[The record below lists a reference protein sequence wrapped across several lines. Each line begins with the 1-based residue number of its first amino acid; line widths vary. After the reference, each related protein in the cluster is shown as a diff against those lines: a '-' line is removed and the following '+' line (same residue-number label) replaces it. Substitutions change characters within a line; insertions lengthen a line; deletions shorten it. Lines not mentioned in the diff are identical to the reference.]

1 MPCSR
6 DKRMIMSE
14 ATVNPGMD
22 PELFEQFID
31 QLDRYVRERLIP
43 AEREVIENDRIPDD
57 IVQEMKDM
65 GLFGLSIPEQFGG
78 AGLNTTQYA
87 RTVKTIAYAAPAYRS
102 IFSINIG
109 MFNSAIKNG
118 GTDAQKAEWWPR
130 IAGGEIA
137 CFGLTEPG
145 SGSDSAAMAT
155 TARPDP
161 DGNGWILNGTKRYI
175 TNAPH
180 AQVGL
185 IMARTEKENLPKNA
199 HVSAFI
205 VPMDTPGVSVGSPD
219 KKMGQSGSHIADIML
234 DDVHV
239 PGDALLGGETG
250 KGFVFAMKSL
260 DNGRISVGAA
270 STGYA
275 RRALD
280 SALRYATERKAFGE
294 PIANFQ
300 LIQQMLA
307 ESETEIYAAECMMAD
322 VTARADRGENIL
334 RKAAAFKVFASEMC
348 GRVVDRVVQIY
359 GGAGYLA
366 EYDAERFFRDA
377 RIYRIYEG
385 TTQILQLQIA
395 KHMLREFAAHG

>member
-1 MPCSR
+1 MNAP
-6 DKRMIMSE
+6 
-14 ATVNPGMD
+14 ATPARPNPGMD
-22 PELFEQFID
+22 EDTFEQFAE
-31 QLDRYVRERLIP
+31 QLERYVAERLIP
-43 AEREVIENDRIPDD
+43 AEAQVVENDAVPPE
-57 IVQEMKDM
+57 IVDEMREM
-65 GLFGLSIPEQFGG
+65 GLFGISVPEEYGG
-78 AGLNTTQYA
+78 AGLNTRQYA
-87 RTVKTIAYAAPAYRS
+87 RVVHIMSRAAPAFRS

-109 MFNSAIKNG
+109 MFASALKNG
-118 GTDAQKAEWWPR
+118 ATEEQRAYWFPKLVEGR
-130 IAGGEIA
+130 IA

-145 SGSDSAAMAT
+145 SGSDSAAMQT
-155 TARPDP
+155 TAVPDP

-180 AQVGL
+180 ADVAL

-199 HVSAFI
+199 HVSAFL
-205 VPMDTPGVSVGSPD
+205 VPMDTPGVSTGSPD
-219 KKMGQSGSHIADIML
+219 KKMGQAGSHISDVIL
-234 DDVHV
+234 DDVKV

-250 KGFVFAMKSL
+250 KGFRFAMQSL

-270 STGYA
+270 ATGYA

-280 SALRYATERKAFGE
+280 SALRYANERKAFGE
-294 PIANFQ
+294 PIARFQ
-300 LIQQMLA
+300 LIQAMLA
-307 ESETEIYAAECMMAD
+307 DSETEIYAAECMMRD
-322 VTARADRGENIL
+322 VTERADRGENVIA
-334 RKAAAFKVFASEMC
+334 KAAAFKVFASEMC

-395 KHMLREFAAHG
+395 KHMLREWEKEHG

>member
-1 MPCSR
+1 MA
-6 DKRMIMSE
+6 E
-14 ATVNPGMD
+14 PGMD
-22 PELFEQFID
+22 PELFEQFIE
-31 QLDRYVRERLIP
+31 QLERYVRERLIP
-43 AEREVIENDRIPDD
+43 AEREVIEHDRVPDA
-57 IVQEMKDM
+57 ILAEMRDM
-65 GLFGLSIPEQFGG
+65 GLFGLTVPEDYGG
-78 AGLNTTQYA
+78 AGLSTSQYA
-87 RTVKTIAYAAPAYRS
+87 RVVRTMAYAAPAFRS
-102 IFSINIG
+102 IFSINVG

-118 GTDAQKAEWWPR
+118 GTEAQKAEWWPR
-130 IAGGEIA
+130 IAAGEIA

-155 TARPDP
+155 TAKPDP
-161 DGNGWILNGTKRYI
+161 SGNGWILNGTKRYI

-185 IMARTEKENLPKNA
+185 IMARTEKDNLPKNA

-205 VPMDTPGVSVGSPD
+205 VPMDAPGVTVGSPD
-219 KKMGQSGSHIADIML
+219 AKMGQSGSHIADVIL
-234 DDVHV
+234 EDVHV
-239 PGDALLGGETG
+239 PGEALLGGETG

-280 SALRYATERKAFGE
+280 SALKYATERKAFGE

-395 KHMLREFAAHG
+395 KHMLRDFAAQA

>member
-1 MPCSR
+1 M
-6 DKRMIMSE
+6 
-14 ATVNPGMD
+14 ATAGMD
-22 PELFEQFID
+22 ADIFEQFIE
-31 QLDRYVRERLIP
+31 QLERYVRERLIP
-43 AEREVIENDRIPDD
+43 AEKDVIANDRIPDD

-65 GLFGLSIPEQFGG
+65 GLFGLTVPEEYGG
-78 AGLNTTQYA
+78 AGLNTSQYA
-87 RTVKTIAYAAPAYRS
+87 RVVNTMAYAAPAYRS
-102 IFSINIG
+102 IFSINVG

-118 GTDAQKAEWWPR
+118 ATDAQKAEWWPR
-130 IAGGEIA
+130 IAAGEIA

-155 TARPDP
+155 TARADP
-161 DGNGWILNGTKRYI
+161 SGNGWILSGTKRYI

-180 AQVGL
+180 ADVAL
-185 IMARTEKENLPKNA
+185 IMARTEKEALPKNA

-205 VPMDTPGVSVGSPD
+205 VPMNTPGVSTASPD
-219 KKMGQSGSHIADIML
+219 KKMGQEGSHISDIML

-239 PGDALLGGETG
+239 PGEALLGGETG
-250 KGFVFAMKSL
+250 KGFIFAMKSL

-270 STGYA
+270 AAGYA

-280 SALRYATERKAFGE
+280 SAIRYANERKAFGE

-307 ESETEIYAAECMMAD
+307 ESETEIYAAEAMMKD
-322 VTARADRGENIL
+322 VTERADRGENIL
-334 RKAAAFKVFASEMC
+334 RKAAAFKVFSSEMC

-385 TTQILQLQIA
+385 TTQILYLQIA
-395 KHMLREFAAHG
+395 KHMLRDWAAQNG